1 MEPVLLE
8 MIQQKMADG
17 VIDEIEYMVLKDIAF
32 TSSISEDRLKQ
43 LIETA
48 KQAQGIEGNVVVQS
62 KDEKIIPSLNLWW
75 LYHFGWLDQSKV
87 ERSEDPLNKT
97 NAHVALWKQV
107 TLYLE
112 YLVGQHLNNDLVQW
126 KIKVNQY
133 QIGAL
138 SYTY

>member
-48 KQAQGIEGNVVVQS
+48 KQAQGIEGNVVV
-62 KDEKIIPSLNLWW
+62 
-75 LYHFGWLDQSKV
+75 H
-87 ERSEDPLNKT
+87 
-97 NAHVALWKQV
+97 
-107 TLYLE
+107 
-112 YLVGQHLNNDLVQW
+112 
-126 KIKVNQY
+126 
-133 QIGAL
+133 
-138 SYTY
+138 